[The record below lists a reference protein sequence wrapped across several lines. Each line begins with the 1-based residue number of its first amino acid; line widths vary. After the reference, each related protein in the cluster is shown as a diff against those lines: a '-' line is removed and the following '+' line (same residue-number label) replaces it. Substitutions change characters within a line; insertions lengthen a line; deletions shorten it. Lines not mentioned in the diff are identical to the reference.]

1 MNALMDMTRYLALRI
16 HGYQPGEVGCVG
28 GRVCGDA
35 IRLGDRFTVEYRV
48 VSHGE
53 NDELWGELVPVRCI
67 DLTVVRI
74 EAWRREFEEIDRGM
88 RCLMWLDGDLS
99 GIDPE
104 ALIGDLHTRWCHD
117 EELAR
122 MREREREGSPEA

>member
-1 MNALMDMTRYLALRI
+1 
-16 HGYQPGEVGCVG
+16 V
-28 GRVCGDA
+28 
-35 IRLGDRFTVEYRV
+35 
-48 VSHGE
+48 
-53 NDELWGELVPVRCI
+53 WGELIPVRCI

-74 EAWRREFEEIDRGM
+74 EMYRREVEEIGRGM
-88 RCLMWLDGDLS
+88 TCLLWLDGDLS

-122 MREREREGSPEA
+122 VRRRLRDGNPEE